1 MWIYPFSDSRGR
13 FEIRFYVV
21 AILFMIFDLEIIFL
35 FPWII
40 SFNFMS
46 YISFYSM
53 IIFLLILF
61 IGFFYELWKGALNW
75 E

>member
-1 MWIYPFSDSRGR
+1 
-13 FEIRFYVV
+13 
-21 AILFMIFDLEIIFL
+21 MIFDLEIIFL

-40 SFNFMS
+40 SFNFIS

-53 IIFLLILF
+53 IIFLFILF
-61 IGFFYELWKGALNW
+61 IGFVYELVKGALNW